1 MGDLKEAILARVN
14 IAELIGQYVTLK
26 QAGREFKGRCPFH
39 DETAASFHVNPEKG
53 LFHCFGCKAG
63 GTVIDFV
70 MRAENLEFVEAL
82 EWLASKY
89 HIEVPRTP
97 GQAQARGR
105 KERLYQLNEAALKL
119 FRQWLRRPEGE
130 AARAYLERRGIG
142 DRLQSDFDLGFAP
155 REWQALTDI
164 MLERGAKS
172 GELAELGL
180 IKHRRSEGVSTAGTG
195 EGRGFYDAFRH
206 RLIFPIRSAVGRVIG
221 FAGRALSDEDTP
233 KYLNVTNTPLYDKSS
248 VLYNL
253 DRAKGV
259 LRDEGAVVVE
269 GYMDVI
275 GLAGAGVD
283 NAVATC
289 GTALTAGHV
298 HLLSRYT
305 DRFFLAFDGDEAGA
319 RAAWTAGTLFLKA
332 GLNARVVALPEGLD
346 PDDLVRQR
354 GRAAWQGLL
363 SEATGVVRFWLD
375 RQRIAHPEPDLTIQR
390 RWVQQLS
397 PLYMGVPDELAR
409 QEFTRE
415 VASALRLG
423 AAEVAAL
430 LSGVRIE
437 PAGGVKLKRRWQ
449 AQRHRRAEEYLAP
462 ELYPREGEMVEQL
475 LTEQALDRARQSA
488 IAQQQRMALG
498 ASAVEREVARRLLDD
513 EQFRFV
519 YLTLAEEEPV
529 AEWFA
534 DQQLRAVFVELTG
547 GAEPEALVH
556 DDRFSALC
564 AELLN
569 REPLLDD
576 QEQLYTRHRNEYFL
590 RREAE
595 VSAELRRAIA
605 DKDEQRQSELFAQ
618 LSRVKA
624 EVRPVAGG
632 AGR

>member
-1 MGDLKEAILARVN
+1 V
-14 IAELIGQYVTLK
+14 
-26 QAGREFKGRCPFH
+26 
-39 DETAASFHVNPEKG
+39 
-53 LFHCFGCKAG
+53 
-63 GTVIDFV
+63 
-70 MRAENLEFVEAL
+70 
-82 EWLASKY
+82 
-89 HIEVPRTP
+89 
-97 GQAQARGR
+97 
-105 KERLYQLNEAALKL
+105 
-119 FRQWLRRPEGE
+119 
-130 AARAYLERRGIG
+130 ARAYLERRGIG
-142 DRLQSDFDLGFAP
+142 ERLQSDFDLGFAP

-172 GELAELGL
+172 GELSELGL
-180 IKHRRSEGVSTAGTG
+180 IKERRSEGVSTAGTG

-332 GLNARVVALPEGLD
+332 GLSARVVVLPEGVD
-346 PDDLVRQR
+346 PDDLVRER

-363 SEATGVVRFWLD
+363 SEAVGVVRFWLD
-375 RQRIAHPEPDLTIQR
+375 RQRVQHPEPDLTIQR

-437 PAGGVKLKRRWQ
+437 PAGGFKLKRRWQ
-449 AQRHRRAEEYLAP
+449 AQRHQRAEEYLAP

>member
-1 MGDLKEAILARVN
+1 MADLKEAILARVD

-39 DETAASFHVNPEKG
+39 EETAASFHVNQEKG
-53 LFHCFGCKAG
+53 LYHCFGCKAG
-63 GTVIDFV
+63 GSVIDFV

-82 EWLASKY
+82 EWLANKY
-89 HIEVPRTP
+89 HIEVERTP
-97 GQAQARGR
+97 GQSQARGR

-119 FRQWLRRPEGE
+119 FRQWLKRPDGDV
-130 AARAYLERRGIG
+130 ARAYLENRGIG
-142 DRLQSDFDLGFAP
+142 ERLMSDFDLGFAP

-164 MLERGAKS
+164 MLERGARS
-172 GELAELGL
+172 SELAELGL
-180 IKHRRSEGVSTAGTG
+180 IKERRGDSVSTAGTG
-195 EGRGFYDAFRH
+195 EGRGHYDAFRH

-221 FAGRALSDEDTP
+221 FAGRVLSDEDSP

-259 LRDEGAVVVE
+259 LREEGAVIVE

-275 GLAGAGVD
+275 GLASAGIE
-283 NAVATC
+283 NTVATC

-298 HLLSRYT
+298 KLLARYT
-305 DRFFLAFDGDEAGA
+305 DRFYLAFDGDEAGA

-332 GLNARVVALPEGLD
+332 GLDARVVNLPAGQD
-346 PDDLVRQR
+346 PDDLVRER
-354 GRAAWQGLL
+354 GQAAWQGLL
-363 SEATGVVRFWLD
+363 SEAVGVVRFWLD
-375 RQRIAHPEPDLTIQR
+375 RQRLTHPEPDLAIQR

-397 PLYMGVPDELAR
+397 PLFLSVPDELTR

-430 LSGVRIE
+430 LSGLRIDSAAGVR
-437 PAGGVKLKRRWQ
+437 LKRSYKP
-449 AQRHRRAEEYLAP
+449 QRHRRPDEYLVP
-462 ELYPREGEMVEQL
+462 DLYPREGELVEQL
-475 LTEQALDRARQSA
+475 LTEQALDKARQGS

-498 ASAVEREVARRLLDD
+498 ATAVEREVARRLLDD

-519 YLTLAEEEPV
+519 YLALAEEEPV

-534 DQQLRAVFVELTG
+534 DQQLRELFARLKDGTAVEV
-547 GAEPEALVH
+547 LVH
-556 DDRFSALC
+556 SDHLSALC

-576 QEQLYTRHRNEYFL
+576 QEQLFTRHRNEYFL
-590 RREAE
+590 RCEAE
-595 VSAELRRAIA
+595 VSAELRSAIA
-605 DKDEQRQSELFAQ
+605 DKDERRQTELFAE
-618 LSRVKA
+618 LNRLKS

-632 AGR
+632 TGR